1 MKNRCPLL
9 ILITLSLASLL
20 IASPAAA
27 QRGRF
32 AGSVKDEQ
40 GNPIVGIEVKF
51 DKAEAETKYDNKVE
65 VSDEE
70 GRFVFTGLRG
80 GTWILTVNAL
90 GYAPFRQVV
99 QISQF
104 RRNEDI
110 VIVLEKLAEAVPET
124 GAREEA
130 EGMIAE
136 AEELLAEGKHDE
148 AITRY
153 NEYLETHPDLFK
165 IHLLIGNAYE
175 KKGDYDNAV
184 ASYGKVLE
192 LEPDNFNALLGSG
205 NAFIR
210 KMEYEKAEEFFIKLA
225 ELRSDDPKILY
236 TLGEILLDSGQTTK
250 AIEYYAKAVELN
262 PNYADALMKLG
273 YAYYGEKQWQN
284 AIDQFEK
291 FIEIAPNRPEVQFI
305 RDDIEKCKQKLAE
318 EK

>member
-1 MKNRCPLL
+1 MKKNSLFLVFIAASVAFLL
-9 ILITLSLASLL
+9 VA
-20 IASPAAA
+20 APAAA
-27 QRGRF
+27 QRGRI
-32 AGSVKDEQ
+32 AGTLKDEQ
-40 GNPIVGIEVKF
+40 GNPLAGIEVKF
-51 DKAEAETKYDNKVE
+51 DNAKPETKYDNKVE

-80 GTWILTVNAL
+80 GTWILTVNAP
-90 GYAPFRQVV
+90 GYAPFRQSI

-104 RRNEDI
+104 RRNEDT
-110 VIVLEKLAEAVPET
+110 VVVLKKLTEAVPEA

-148 AITRY
+148 AIALY
-153 NEYLETHPDLFK
+153 NEYLEAHPDLYK

-175 KKGDYDNAV
+175 QKGDYDNAV

-210 KMEYEKAEEFFIKLA
+210 KMEYEKAEEFFVKLA
-225 ELRSDDPKILY
+225 EVRSDDPKILY

-250 AIEYYAKAVELN
+250 AINYYAKAVELD
-262 PNYADALMKLG
+262 PEFADAIMKLG
-273 YAYYGEKQWQN
+273 YAYYGEKQWQS
-284 AIDQFEK
+284 AIEQFER

-305 RDDIEKCKQKLAE
+305 KDDVEKCKQKLAE
-318 EK
+318 GK